1 LGWTEWFSW
10 VVLPPALLAWW
21 LHWRAA
27 KTAEVRLVL
36 VEISR
41 LMDDVIAAGGAS
53 VAPARDEAPQNYG
66 EMLGTLIDDLHDKR
80 LAFRCKA
87 VLADSRRALTSR
99 RVEDAQAGREHIGD
113 ALDRIRHLERLTF
126 RRS

>member
-1 LGWTEWFSW
+1 LGWAEWFSW
-10 VVLPPALLAWW
+10 VVLPTSLLAWW
-21 LHWRAA
+21 LHWRAT

-36 VEISR
+36 VEINR
-41 LMDDVIAAGGAS
+41 LLDDVIAARNTS
-53 VAPARDEAPQNYG
+53 VGPALDEAGPRYE
-66 EMLGTLIDDLHDKR
+66 EMLGVLIDDLHDQR

-87 VLADSRRALTSR
+87 VLADSRRALASG
-99 RVEDAQAGREHIGD
+99 RVEDAQAGREHVGD

>member
-1 LGWTEWFSW
+1 
-10 VVLPPALLAWW
+10 

-36 VEISR
+36 VEIRR
-41 LMDDVIAAGGAS
+41 LMDDVIPAGTL
-53 VAPARDEAPQNYG
+53 VAPALDEAPQNCG
-66 EMLGTLIDDLHDKR
+66 EMLGTLIDDLHDQR

-87 VLADSRRALTSR
+87 VLADFRRALASR
-99 RVEDAQAGREHIGD
+99 RVEDAEAGREHIGD